1 MKRFSMLKGWVHRG
15 IEPVF
20 LTTINASMD
29 LDTLFGGVADII
41 IQIAFYIGAVLIIG
55 GILSLLLAYK
65 DENADAQSRAVRL
78 IVIGGAL
85 AGFRPLLEMAGI
97 IG

>member
-1 MKRFSMLKGWVHRG
+1 MNRLSPHVM
-15 IEPVF
+15 
-20 LTTINASMD
+20 LTTINANMD

-41 IQIAFYIGAVLIIG
+41 IKLAFYIGAILAIG
-55 GILSLLLAYK
+55 GVMSLLLAYK

-85 AGFRPLLEMAGI
+85 LGLRTLLQMAGI